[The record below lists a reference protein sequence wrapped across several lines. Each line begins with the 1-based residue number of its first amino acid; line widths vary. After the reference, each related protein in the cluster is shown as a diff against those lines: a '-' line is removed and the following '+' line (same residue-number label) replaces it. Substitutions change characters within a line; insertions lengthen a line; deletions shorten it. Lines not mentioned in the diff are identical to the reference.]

1 MARGLFITFEGTEGT
16 GKSTQAALLAENLRG
31 EGRRVMITREPGGT
45 RLGEELRR
53 ILLGDGFEELDPTA
67 ELFIYMADRAQH
79 VAQVIL
85 PALDEGKVVI
95 CDRFTDATVAYQ
107 GEGRGLRR
115 EMIESLNAEAA
126 LGLVPDLTILLD
138 FEDVAEGL
146 GRAAERNRREGKDG
160 PGDRFEGKEVDFHR
174 RVQQGYRSLAK
185 TDPARYR
192 SLAANLALEDLHAQI
207 MALVREALA

>member
-1 MARGLFITFEGTEGT
+1 MARGVFITFEGTEGT
-16 GKSTQAALLAENLRG
+16 GKSTQAALLAEDLRG
-31 EGRRVMITREPGGT
+31 EGRRVVVTREPGGT
-45 RLGEELRR
+45 RLGEELRG

-126 LGLVPDLTILLD
+126 LGLVPDLTVLLD

-146 GRAAERNRREGKDG
+146 GRAAERNRRGGKDG
-160 PGDRFEGKEVDFHR
+160 PGDRFERKEVDFHR

-185 TDPARYR
+185 ADPARYR

-207 MALVREALA
+207 LALVREALA

>member
-1 MARGLFITFEGTEGT
+1 MARGFFITFEGTEGT
-16 GKSTQAALLAENLRG
+16 GKSTQAALLGEALRR
-31 EGRRVMITREPGGT
+31 EGKKAVVTREPGGT
-45 RLGEELRR
+45 GLGEELRR

-146 GRAAERNRREGKDG
+146 GRAAERNRRAGKSG
-160 PGDRFEGKEVDFHR
+160 SGDRFEREEVDFHR

>member
-1 MARGLFITFEGTEGT
+1 MARGVFITFEGTEGT

-31 EGRRVMITREPGGT
+31 EGRRVMVTREPGGT

-160 PGDRFEGKEVDFHR
+160 TGDRFERKEVDFHR